1 MGMARVAE
9 QKLRNKAF
17 SPWFAPPKS
26 YPPTTGGPAIQ
37 SATTRPPRPGG
48 TLPYKKL
55 TVPRFQCLVLED
67 SPFEEECP
75 ALEPGECDEGMTEA
89 VEALVGEQTPNIS
102 YHALEGRFVPS
113 TLRLH
118 GQLHGLN
125 VVVLV
130 DGGSTHNFLQTR
142 LARKLGLAIEPSR
155 HLNVTIG
162 NGDQLQCEGV
172 FRGVEIKFDEASF
185 SVDFHLLPIYGAEA
199 VLGAQW
205 LAGLGPVL
213 FDYQGLWMSFTHNGT
228 HSKLVG
234 MQTQGEYNELTLGQL
249 RRATKTGVVASLYQ
263 LAVSCITEQPM
274 CDNSGETP
282 AVSTQLAPSQQAELS
297 RLLNDHLKVFEPP
310 KGLPPQRNIDHQ
322 VPLQQGAGPVK
333 ARPYRY
339 ARSLNSITIKDRYPI
354 PIIDELFDELHGASI
369 FSKIDLRAGY
379 HQIRMHEAD
388 VFKTAFKTHDGH
400 FEFLVMPFGLTN
412 APSTF
417 QAAMNDL
424 FRPMLRRFVLVFFDD
439 ILIYSKGWREH
450 LEHLYEV
457 LVTLAKHCYF
467 AKPSKCDIACS
478 RVQYLGHLISHAG
491 VEVDGDKIQV
501 VKDWPT
507 PGSIKQLRSFLGLA
521 GYYRRFV
528 RNHAQVS
535 APLTDLLRK
544 DAYAWS
550 PMAAEAFNAL
560 KKALATTPVLALPD
574 FTHPFTIQ
582 TDASGSGI
590 GAVLLQHSRP
600 LAYFSKKFTP
610 TMQRSSTYNRELCA
624 LVAAVHKWRQYLL
637 GGRFVIET
645 DHQPLRTILT
655 QTIHTPEQQKWIAKL
670 MGFDFEVKYR
680 PGRNNGPADA
690 LSRVPEASM
699 AAMQGHSRPVYGI
712 LLVLRNLY
720 QRDVTALQL
729 YKDIQQHPEQHEG
742 YQILDGLILYRDRL
756 LVPKDPTLKDLILQ
770 EYHDTLLGGHAGVQR
785 TLSRSITTAPQ
796 GLLQPLLMTVGVW
809 TDIAMDFITHLPSSK
824 GLTVILVVVDRLTK
838 YGHFSALSAGFTAES
853 VARVFVRDVCRLHG
867 LPASI
872 VSDRDPV
879 FMSMFWKELFKL
891 QGTRLSHSSAYHPQ
905 TDGQTEVL
913 NRVLEDY
920 LRCYVNENQTN
931 WPELLPWAELHYN
944 TAQHTATG
952 FTPFEVVYGQA
963 PLALKDYVPGQSA
976 LASVDQLLTQ
986 RSHLMTELKANLA
999 RARHRMVQQANKHR
1013 RDIEFQVRDWVYVKL
1028 QPYRQTS
1035 GRNQRCS
1042 KLAKRYYGP
1051 FQILA
1056 RIGQVTYKLQ
1066 LPEQAKIHNVFH
1078 VSILKRCR
1086 DPSTPSNISLLDCL
1100 IAGHPIVQP
1109 EKVLALRQ
1117 VKRHGGWVDQYPEFN
1132 LEDEVG
1138 LEEGGIVTS
1147 NNEAQQAHNGEDH
1160 NKLRRSTRERIATR
1174 RNADEGYAAE
1184 YALLGVAEGCAL
1196 QSVTEGHRL
1205 HEKKVRFGKPPA
1217 KPPDDV
1223 VIYAAVEAYSE
1234 TTWNKQVSH
1243 RDLALSSIQKALVL
1257 SSNWQGQLNT
1267 TKTDAKGSKE
1277 EIYSSRLKYMFKK
1290 DKPYIWVPEDYLHNV
1305 NAMIDERNS
1314 FSVTTPF
1321 PGPLGSIL
1329 KAMKKSAARVALT
1342 GDVIALKEKGLSL
1355 ANEMI
1360 RESMLVEHDT
1370 ISNSGYAVSSV
1381 VLTSMVLNKVIGTL
1395 CRDRLVDEAKFI
1407 VFKLVDFIKPHVI
1420 TYRFCNAGDL
1430 IEACKLFNLMA
1441 DQGIGIDVCLV
1452 EKLMETMLKPNQF
1465 REAFKLFQAMSV
1477 KYSCNLSLSTHK
1489 ILIHWLCKRGNI
1501 GEANRLF
1508 DEMGK
1513 RGIKA
1518 DNSTLSYLVYKHLA
1532 KPRISEAYGVLE
1544 GIEKPEISIYLGLI
1558 KGILRLKKPSEAT
1571 QVFREMIRQGCEPT
1585 MHTYIMLLQGHMDKR
1600 GRKRDDPLV
1609 NFDTIFVGGLVNAG
1623 KSLEATKYVERVM
1636 DRGREVP
1643 RFDYNKFLHYYSND
1657 EWVLMSED
1665 MEHIAAAKA
1674 DPISPFT
1681 AALID
1686 GINQSEIRHRA
1697 LMLLCLA
1704 HFNANVRD
1712 AFLLSVDRI
1721 GFDIVGRVPKSK
1733 FNDCGSVN
1741 YQWKE
1746 FRISLKQEA
1755 FDIGT
1760 FCEQLVFLDDHVFLV
1775 RCINNL
1781 FMFSLPRPPEIE
1793 DLEDKVNF
1801 KGRGIS
1807 RMGILWNF
1815 RGALVI
1821 G

>member
-1 MGMARVAE
+1 MTQILVPLLIDDEAKWMLGMAKLSRVVQSRLDNEIKWMLGMA
-9 QKLRNKAF
+9 KLG
-17 SPWFAPPKS
+17 
-26 YPPTTGGPAIQ
+26 TTTACQ
-37 SATTRPPRPGG
+37 
-48 TLPYKKL
+48 
-55 TVPRFQCLVLED
+55 
-67 SPFEEECP
+67 
-75 ALEPGECDEGMTEA
+75 
-89 VEALVGEQTPNIS
+89 
-102 YHALEGRFVPS
+102 
-113 TLRLH
+113 
-118 GQLHGLN
+118 
-125 VVVLV
+125 
-130 DGGSTHNFLQTR
+130 GSTHNFLQTR

-172 FRGVEIKFDEASF
+172 CRGVEIKFDEASF

-249 RRATKTGVVASLYQ
+249 RRATKTGDVASLYQ
-263 LAVSCITEQPM
+263 LA
-274 CDNSGETP
+274 
-282 AVSTQLAPSQQAELS
+282 
-297 RLLNDHLKVFEPP
+297 VFEPP

-322 VPLQQGAGPVK
+322 VPLQQGAGHVK

-339 ARSLNSITIKDRYPI
+339 PRYQKLEVERLVQKIMRDGIIRPSNSPFSSPVLLVKKRDGSWRFCVDYRSLNSITIKDRYPI

-439 ILIYSKGWREH
+439 ILIYIKGWREH
-450 LEHLYEV
+450 LEHLHEDTIGG
-457 LVTLAKHCYF
+457 LFTIML
-467 AKPSKCDIACS
+467 KC
-478 RVQYLGHLISHAG
+478 
-491 VEVDGDKIQV
+491 
-501 VKDWPT
+501 P
-507 PGSIKQLRSFLGLA
+507 RS
-521 GYYRRFV
+521 
-528 RNHAQVS
+528 
-535 APLTDLLRK
+535 PLTDLLRK

-560 KKALATTPVLALPD
+560 KKALATMPVLALPD

-600 LAYFSKKFTP
+600 LAYFNKKFTP

-680 PGRNNGPADA
+680 PGRNNGSADA

-699 AAMQGHSRPVYGI
+699 AAMQGHSRPVCGI
-712 LLVLRNLY
+712 L
-720 QRDVTALQL
+720 
-729 YKDIQQHPEQHEG
+729 QHEG
-742 YQILDGLILYRDRL
+742 YQIRDGLILYRDRL

-785 TLSRSITTAPQ
+785 TLSRVSSHFYWKGMQGDIKAYVQRCGTCQQVKSMTTAPQ
-796 GLLQPLLMTVGVW
+796 GLLQPLPMPVGVW
-809 TDIAMDFITHLPSSK
+809 TNIAMDFITHLPSSK

-838 YGHFSALSAGFTAES
+838 YGHCSALSAGFAAES
-853 VARVFVRDVCRLHG
+853 VARVFVRDVYRLHG

-920 LRCYVNENQTN
+920 LCCYVNENQTN

-952 FTPFEVVYGQA
+952 FTPFEVVYGQT

-999 RARHRMVQQANKHR
+999 RARHRMVQQANKNR
-1013 RDIEFQVRDWVYVKL
+1013 RDIEFRVGDWVYVKL

-1042 KLAKRYYGP
+1042 KLAKRFYGP
-1051 FQILA
+1051 FQNLA
-1056 RIGQVTYKLQ
+1056 RIRQVAYKLQ

-1086 DPSTPSNISLLDCL
+1086 DPSAPCNISLPDCL

-1109 EKVLALRQ
+1109 DKVLALRQ
-1117 VKRHGGWVDQYPEFN
+1117 VKCHGGWVDQ
-1132 LEDEVG
+1132 
-1138 LEEGGIVTS
+1138 EGGIVTS
-1147 NNEAQQAHNGEDH
+1147 TNEAQQAHNGEDH

-1184 YALLGVAEGCAL
+1184 YALLGVAEGCTL
-1196 QSVTEGHRL
+1196 QSVTEGHGL
-1205 HEKKVRFGKPPA
+1205 HEVTEEHTAVPEDKQLIKQLPFLLILFSHILYIHPATYLLRQKKKVRFGKPPA

-1223 VIYAAVEAYSE
+1223 VIYAAAEAYSE
-1234 TTWNKQVSH
+1234 TIWNKQVSH

-1342 GDVIALKEKGLSL
+1342 GDGIALKEKGLSL

-1381 VLTSMVLNKVIGTL
+1381 LSSS
-1395 CRDRLVDEAKFI
+1395 
-1407 VFKLVDFIKPHVI
+1407 
-1420 TYRFCNAGDL
+1420 
-1430 IEACKLFNLMA
+1430 
-1441 DQGIGIDVCLV
+1441 
-1452 EKLMETMLKPNQF
+1452 NQ
-1465 REAFKLFQAMSV
+1465 
-1477 KYSCNLSLSTHK
+1477 T
-1489 ILIHWLCKRGNI
+1489 
-1501 GEANRLF
+1501 
-1508 DEMGK
+1508 
-1513 RGIKA
+1513 
-1518 DNSTLSYLVYKHLA
+1518 
-1532 KPRISEAYGVLE
+1532 
-1544 GIEKPEISIYLGLI
+1544 
-1558 KGILRLKKPSEAT
+1558 
-1571 QVFREMIRQGCEPT
+1571 
-1585 MHTYIMLLQGHMDKR
+1585 
-1600 GRKRDDPLV
+1600 
-1609 NFDTIFVGGLVNAG
+1609 
-1623 KSLEATKYVERVM
+1623 
-1636 DRGREVP
+1636 
-1643 RFDYNKFLHYYSND
+1643 
-1657 EWVLMSED
+1657 
-1665 MEHIAAAKA
+1665 
-1674 DPISPFT
+1674 
-1681 AALID
+1681 
-1686 GINQSEIRHRA
+1686 
-1697 LMLLCLA
+1697 
-1704 HFNANVRD
+1704 
-1712 AFLLSVDRI
+1712 
-1721 GFDIVGRVPKSK
+1721 
-1733 FNDCGSVN
+1733 
-1741 YQWKE
+1741 
-1746 FRISLKQEA
+1746 
-1755 FDIGT
+1755 
-1760 FCEQLVFLDDHVFLV
+1760 
-1775 RCINNL
+1775 
-1781 FMFSLPRPPEIE
+1781 
-1793 DLEDKVNF
+1793 
-1801 KGRGIS
+1801 
-1807 RMGILWNF
+1807 
-1815 RGALVI
+1815 
-1821 G
+1821 

>member
-1 MGMARVAE
+1 MGTGYLV
-9 QKLRNKAF
+9 KKDDSWVAF
-17 SPWFAPPKS
+17 SPPLLHDRRLPSMA
-26 YPPTTGGPAIQ
+26 TGH
-37 SATTRPPRPGG
+37 R
-48 TLPYKKL
+48 
-55 TVPRFQCLVLED
+55 
-67 SPFEEECP
+67 
-75 ALEPGECDEGMTEA
+75 
-89 VEALVGEQTPNIS
+89 
-102 YHALEGRFVPS
+102 
-113 TLRLH
+113 
-118 GQLHGLN
+118 
-125 VVVLV
+125 
-130 DGGSTHNFLQTR
+130 
-142 LARKLGLAIEPSR
+142 
-155 HLNVTIG
+155 
-162 NGDQLQCEGV
+162 
-172 FRGVEIKFDEASF
+172 
-185 SVDFHLLPIYGAEA
+185 
-199 VLGAQW
+199 
-205 LAGLGPVL
+205 
-213 FDYQGLWMSFTHNGT
+213 
-228 HSKLVG
+228 
-234 MQTQGEYNELTLGQL
+234 
-249 RRATKTGVVASLYQ
+249 
-263 LAVSCITEQPM
+263 
-274 CDNSGETP
+274 
-282 AVSTQLAPSQQAELS
+282 
-297 RLLNDHLKVFEPP
+297 RLLLHH
-310 KGLPPQRNIDHQ
+310 GSLPS
-322 VPLQQGAGPVK
+322 VPLLLHK
-333 ARPYRY
+333 
-339 ARSLNSITIKDRYPI
+339 S
-354 PIIDELFDELHGASI
+354 ELPRLSGCLKWQSSSVE
-369 FSKIDLRAGY
+369 
-379 HQIRMHEAD
+379 
-388 VFKTAFKTHDGH
+388 V
-400 FEFLVMPFGLTN
+400 
-412 APSTF
+412 
-417 QAAMNDL
+417 
-424 FRPMLRRFVLVFFDD
+424 
-439 ILIYSKGWREH
+439 REH
-450 LEHLYEV
+450 
-457 LVTLAKHCYF
+457 T
-467 AKPSKCDIACS
+467 
-478 RVQYLGHLISHAG
+478 R
-491 VEVDGDKIQV
+491 
-501 VKDWPT
+501 
-507 PGSIKQLRSFLGLA
+507 
-521 GYYRRFV
+521 
-528 RNHAQVS
+528 
-535 APLTDLLRK
+535 
-544 DAYAWS
+544 
-550 PMAAEAFNAL
+550 
-560 KKALATTPVLALPD
+560 
-574 FTHPFTIQ
+574 

-624 LVAAVHKWRQYLL
+624 GVAAVHKWRQYLL
-637 GGRFVIET
+637 GGRT
-645 DHQPLRTILT
+645 
-655 QTIHTPEQQKWIAKL
+655 EQWA
-670 MGFDFEVKYR
+670 
-680 PGRNNGPADA
+680 ADA

-712 LLVLRNLY
+712 LQVLRNLY

-742 YQILDGLILYRDRL
+742 YQIRDGLILYRDRL
-756 LVPKDPTLKDLILQ
+756 LVLKDPTLKDLVLQ

-785 TLSRSITTAPQ
+785 TLSRVSSHFYWKGMQGDIKAYVQRCGTCQQVKSITTTPQ
-796 GLLQPLLMTVGVW
+796 GLLQPLPMPVGVW
-809 TDIAMDFITHLPSSK
+809 TDIAMDFITHLPSDGAHCTVVK
-824 GLTVILVVVDRLTK
+824 GGEGRRKEEVTHGGCEK
-838 YGHFSALSAGFTAES
+838 PS
-853 VARVFVRDVCRLHG
+853 VALGGGAAGGRSTWGEASSLGHLQARWPVTLVHGLHG
-867 LPASI
+867 LQASI
-872 VSDRDPV
+872 VSDRDPM

-986 RSHLMTELKANLA
+986 RSHLITELKANLA

-1013 RDIEFQVRDWVYVKL
+1013 RDIEFQVGDW
-1028 QPYRQTS
+1028 
-1035 GRNQRCS
+1035 
-1042 KLAKRYYGP
+1042 
-1051 FQILA
+1051 
-1056 RIGQVTYKLQ
+1056 

-1086 DPSTPSNISLLDCL
+1086 DPSTPCNISLPDCL

-1117 VKRHGGWVDQYPEFN
+1117 VKRHGGWVDQVLIKWKQHEESDATWEDRHTIHCQYPEFN

-1174 RNADEGYAAE
+1174 RNADEGYAVK

-1196 QSVTEGHRL
+1196 QSVTEGHGL

-1223 VIYAAVEAYSE
+1223 VIYAAAEAYSE

-1243 RDLALSSIQKALVL
+1243 RDLALSSIQKGLVL

-1370 ISNSGYAVSSV
+1370 ISNFGYA

-1407 VFKLVDFIKPHVI
+1407 VFKLVDFIKSDVI
-1420 TYRFCNAGDL
+1420 TYRFLIEGFCNAGDL

-1755 FDIGT
+1755 F
-1760 FCEQLVFLDDHVFLV
+1760 EQAVVV
-1775 RCINNL
+1775 
-1781 FMFSLPRPPEIE
+1781 PVQ
-1793 DLEDKVNF
+1793 K
-1801 KGRGIS
+1801 
-1807 RMGILWNF
+1807 
-1815 RGALVI
+1815 
-1821 G
+1821 